1 MRPLRQ
7 HVLIMLRIN
16 TLDLQQTRFGVRMTF
31 RSGLGAKLAR
41 IIHAVNRRW
50 LAKGPF
56 ALILIG
62 I

>member
-1 MRPLRQ
+1 
-7 HVLIMLRIN
+7 MLRIN